1 MNADMLHFISKIV
14 LGEADD
20 TVHWRLIKY
29 SKGDFE
35 GGVIEAKVKASSVTL
50 GGSPEYE
57 DLIGSLLAELAPDQ
71 LEFKIS
77 GTIRCSKDQSALLG
91 NIGLGVQ
98 MKRAKGKERYEA
110 KLIDKSANAKMLRE
124 AYSKLMGECNILLTV
139 KPTSGGKEWSMS
151 TKKDYPRPSTKGE
164 LKAPDI
170 DFCKAVL
177 SSSEDLIKRV
187 FSAILPDLRNDTQ
200 TSFKQLRVANMYR
213 ISEIVLPEN
222 REKLGYNEI
231 RTMAKR
237 KGVLTRKISIDGKE
251 VTKEIQFC
259 V

>member
-1 MNADMLHFISKIV
+1 MLHFISKIV

-35 GGVIEAKVKASSVTL
+35 GGVIEAKTKGGSLAL

-57 DLIGSLLAELAPDQ
+57 DLIGSVLAELAPDQ

-77 GTIRCSKDQSALLG
+77 GTIRSSKDQNVLLR
-91 NIGLGVQ
+91 NIGLDVQ
-98 MKRAKGKERYEA
+98 MKRAKGKERYET
-110 KLIDKSANAKMLRE
+110 KLVDKTANTKMLRE
-124 AYSKLMGECNILLTV
+124 TYSKLMGECNILLTI
-139 KPTSGGKEWSMS
+139 KPTLGGKDWSMS
-151 TKKDYPRPSTKGE
+151 TKKDYPRPTKGE

-177 SSSEDLIKRV
+177 PSSEDLMKKV
-187 FSAILPDLRNDTQ
+187 FSAILPDLRNDAQ
-200 TSFKQLRVANMYR
+200 TSFKQLRVANQYR

-222 REKLGYNEI
+222 KDKLGYNEI
-231 RTMAKR
+231 RTIAKR